1 MNECAVKRKKE
12 AYSRWLQVK
21 SIGAKEEYRKA
32 KREASH
38 VIRTAKND
46 EWRRLGEE
54 LEEDY
59 QRGQEGSG

>member
-1 MNECAVKRKKE
+1 MYYLYVEFIFV
-12 AYSRWLQVK
+12 ST
-21 SIGAKEEYRKA
+21 KEEYHKA

-46 EWRRLGEE
+46 EWGRLGEE

-59 QRGQEGSG
+59 QRGKGRFWMRI